1 MIVLLLSGGL
11 SLLFTL
17 FLTPV
22 FVKGF
27 QRLGWG
33 QFIRQDGPKTHFVKR
48 GTPTMGGIIILL
60 GMVFGYFTA
69 HLIGEAPPSYSSL
82 LVIFIM
88 LGLGTVGF
96 IDDYSKIRRQQSL
109 GLSPR
114 GKVIGQILVSAI
126 FAVLAISFPD
136 DNGQTPASL
145 AVSFIRDIDW
155 LTFAT
160 FGLIGSYIAFIIWT
174 SLIVVST
181 SNAVNLT
188 DGLDGLA
195 AGSSILVF
203 GSYVLISFWQFNQS
217 CFSAGLDLEVAYKCY
232 EVRDPLDLAA
242 VATAILASLIGFL
255 WWNTSPAKIFMG
267 DTGSLALGGIIAGL
281 SVTSRTEILAVV
293 LGALFVAE
301 VTSVVVQILAFRT
314 TGRRVFRMAPFHHH
328 FELVGWAETTVI
340 IRFWLLTAI
349 ACGLGV
355 ALFYGEWLSIVGA

>member
-69 HLIGEAPPSYSSL
+69 HLIGDAPPSYSSL

-114 GKVIGQILVSAI
+114 GKVIGQILVSAV

-255 WWNTSPAKIFMG
+255 WWNTSPAKVFMG
-267 DTGSLALGGIIAGL
+267 DTGSLALGGGVAAMAMMTRTELLLPLIAGL
-281 SVTSRTEILAVV
+281 FVILTGSVV
-293 LGALFVAE
+293 LQRLYFKATGGRRIFYSSPLHHHYEIKGWAE
-301 VTSVVVQILAFRT
+301 VTIVV
-314 TGRRVFRMAPFHHH
+314 
-328 FELVGWAETTVI
+328 
-340 IRFWLLTAI
+340 RFWLI
-349 ACGLGV
+349 AGFLAFAGAGV
-355 ALFYGEWLSIVGA
+355 FYLEWLSQ